1 MLSCQECERYL
12 PVFLDHALEVK
23 ESLDVQAHLQSCLPC
38 TDCAERERRLRT
50 FVRQSLDVPPP
61 PEAFKRAIILR
72 AMQAE
77 QRCGW
82 RAYLPAPARL
92 RDFAMG
98 AATAA
103 ILVLMVYGTLP
114 YLGTDH
120 DIQKVVREASLAYG
134 TYTKQHMPLEVV
146 SADDSAVTRWLNTHM
161 GYPIK
166 MPCITDTSTRLLGG
180 RVCRLLDQK
189 SAALMYQ
196 RHGVPIVLF
205 AFRGDHMS
213 LPAQKN
219 TLPNGQSR
227 PHVWSAS
234 GRPVVMWQRDGMVY
248 SIVGD
253 MHRDDLERVA
263 QTVQYR

>member
-23 ESLDVQAHLQSCLPC
+23 ESLDVQAHLQSCLPR
-38 TDCAERERRLRT
+38 TDRAESERRLRT
-50 FVRQSLDVPPP
+50 FVRQFLDVPPP
-61 PEAFKRAIILR
+61 PEEFQRAIILR
-72 AMQAE
+72 AMQDD

-82 RAYLPAPARL
+82 RAYLPAPIRL

-103 ILVLMVYGTLP
+103 IVALVVYGTLP
-114 YLGTDH
+114 DFWSDYN
-120 DIQKVVREASLAYG
+120 IQKVVREAAVAYG
-134 TYTKQHMPLEVV
+134 TYTTQHMPLEVV

-161 GYPIK
+161 GYHIK
-166 MPCITDTSTRLLGG
+166 MPCITDTSTQLLGG
-180 RVCRLLDQK
+180 RVCRILDQK

-205 AFRGDHMS
+205 AFRGDHIS

-219 TLPNGQSR
+219 PLPNGQNTV
-227 PHVWSAS
+227 HVRYVS
-234 GRPVVMWQRDGMVY
+234 GRPVAMWQRDGV
-248 SIVGD
+248 
-253 MHRDDLERVA
+253 
-263 QTVQYR
+263 